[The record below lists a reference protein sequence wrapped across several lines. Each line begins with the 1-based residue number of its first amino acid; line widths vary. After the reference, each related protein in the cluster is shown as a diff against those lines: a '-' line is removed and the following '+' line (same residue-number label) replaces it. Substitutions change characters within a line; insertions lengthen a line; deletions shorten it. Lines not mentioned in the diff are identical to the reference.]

1 MGEQTKAFK
10 KPTKAFYFKHECGDT
25 HKLKF
30 RKLIKKM
37 GLEGMGIYWALVEVL
52 IDFDGKYPYDEIEE
66 LADYIFTTQVKL
78 ERVIRILKDL
88 EVVDD
93 HIVSQYAE
101 EKLDE
106 ALKRTQVAKNG
117 GNKKAFNSVQATVG
131 TTAQAFDNITD
142 EEARRM
148 FN

>member
-1 MGEQTKAFK
+1 MKKQTK
-10 KPTKAFYFKHECGDT
+10 PFYFKHECGDT

-52 IDFDGKYPYDEIEE
+52 IDFDGKYSYDEIEE
-66 LADYIFTTQVKL
+66 LAEYIFTTKAKL
-78 ERVIRILKDL
+78 ERVICTLKDID
-88 EVVDD
+88 VVDGY
-93 HIVSQYAE
+93 IVSQYAD

-106 ALKRTQVAKNG
+106 VYKRQQVAKNG
-117 GNKKAFNSVQATVG
+117 GNKKEANRAQNSVQATVG
-131 TTAQAFDNITD
+131 TTAEAFDNITD
-142 EEARRM
+142 EEAKRM